1 MYFCQCQAGFAAK
14 KSIFPILS
22 SRIGSDKIA
31 IYFYNLTSIIMTEY
45 DILKGL
51 RHSEQLVVEHKDT
64 AAVYGSGA
72 LEVFAT
78 PAMIALMEKTC
89 LMAVYD
95 KVGEGNTTVGIAVN
109 IKHLKASPVGATI
122 RCEAELVEVDRR
134 RLVFAVK
141 CFEGDTLI
149 GEGIHE
155 RFVVESAKFMAK
167 L

>member
-1 MYFCQCQAGFAAK
+1 MNEF
-14 KSIFPILS
+14 
-22 SRIGSDKIA
+22 D
-31 IYFYNLTSIIMTEY
+31 N
-45 DILKGL
+45 LKGL
-51 RHSEQLVVEHKDT
+51 RHSEELVVEHKDT

-89 LMAVYD
+89 LVCVCD
-95 KVGEGNTTVGIAVN
+95 KIGEGNTTVGIAVN

-134 RLVFAVK
+134 RLVFEVK
-141 CFEGDTLI
+141 CFDGENLI

-155 RFVVESAKFMAK
+155 RFVVNSEKFMSK
-167 L
+167 

>member
-1 MYFCQCQAGFAAK
+1 MMAK

-22 SRIGSDKIA
+22 FRIGSDKIV
-31 IYFYNLTSIIMTEY
+31 IYFYNLTSIFMTEY

-51 RHSEQLVVEHKDT
+51 RHREQLVVEHKDT

-89 LMAVYD
+89 LMAVCD
-95 KVGEGNTTVGIAVN
+95 KIGEGNTTVGIAVN

-141 CFEGDTLI
+141 CFEGENLI

>member
-1 MYFCQCQAGFAAK
+1 
-14 KSIFPILS
+14 
-22 SRIGSDKIA
+22 
-31 IYFYNLTSIIMTEY
+31 MTTF
-45 DILKGL
+45 DTLKGL
-51 RHSEQLVVEHKDT
+51 RHCETLVVEHKDT

-89 LMAVYD
+89 LMSVRD
-95 KVGEGNTTVGIAVN
+95 KIGEGNTTVGIAVN

-122 RCEAELVEVDRR
+122 RCEAELTEVDRR
-134 RLVFAVK
+134 RLVFKVQ
-141 CFEGDTLI
+141 CFEGENLI

-167 L
+167 LV

>member
-1 MYFCQCQAGFAAK
+1 M
-14 KSIFPILS
+14 
-22 SRIGSDKIA
+22 D
-31 IYFYNLTSIIMTEY
+31 Y
-45 DILKGL
+45 DALKGL
-51 RHSEQLVVEHKDT
+51 RHCEELVVEHKDT

-89 LMAVYD
+89 LMGVYD
-95 KVGEGNTTVGIAVN
+95 KIGEGNTTVGIAVN

-122 RCEAELVEVDRR
+122 RCEAELIEVDRR
-134 RLVFAVK
+134 RLVFKVQ
-141 CFEGDTLI
+141 CFEGENLT